1 MNDEIDLIEVFLKL
15 VRFIKSKIKVIL
27 FILIIGS
34 LSGIGVYFLQPDKFA
49 YKVSA
54 YSPYI
59 NKDVIL
65 NGISEFSS
73 KLKANV
79 FNEEDYEIQLMQ
91 IKAIETN
98 IEEGIIEIS
107 VIANNEIDINVFVS
121 SLDKYISKN
130 SFINEKIQHKK
141 DQLNNTVTF
150 FNDQIKKLNNQ
161 SELNIKDNNIIISEE
176 TAASLYLKK
185 ISFEENLKFLKPLVF
200 TNFSHPQNKKYS
212 LLNCIFAGAILSLFL
227 LFGYFFL
234 VKINSLVKTTYPKNT
249 QINLFKDIA

>member
-27 FILIIGS
+27 FVLIIGA
-34 LSGIGVYFLQPDKFA
+34 LLGISVYYLQPDKFA

-73 KLKANV
+73 KLKNSGL
-79 FNEEDYEIQLMQ
+79 NEEYNKMQLMA
-91 IKAIETN
+91 INTIETN

-107 VIANNEIDINVFVS
+107 VIASNKIDINAFVS

-141 DQLNNTVTF
+141 DQLSNTVTF
-150 FNDQIKKLNNQ
+150 FDDQIKKLNNQ
-161 SELNIKDNNIIISEE
+161 SELNINDNNIIISEE

-185 ISFEENLKFLKPLVF
+185 VSFEENLKFLKPLVF
-200 TNFSHPQNKKYS
+200 TNFSHPQNEKYS
-212 LLNCIFAGAILSLFL
+212 LPVCIFTGAILSLFL

-234 VKINSLVKTTYPKNT
+234 LKINSLANTTYSGNT
-249 QINLFKDIA
+249 QINLFKETA

>member
-27 FILIIGS
+27 FILIIGA
-34 LSGIGVYFLQPDKFA
+34 LSGIGVYFLQPDKFE

-59 NKDVIL
+59 SKDIIL
-65 NGISEFSS
+65 NSITEFSS
-73 KLKANV
+73 KLKANA
-79 FNEEDYEIQLMQ
+79 FNEEYHEIQLTQ
-91 IKAIETN
+91 IKAIETS

-107 VIANNEIDINVFVS
+107 VIASKELDINIFVS
-121 SLDKYISKN
+121 SLDKYITKN
-130 SFINEKIQHKK
+130 SFINEKIQYRKG
-141 DQLNNTVTF
+141 QLNNIITF
-150 FNDQIKKLNNQ
+150 LNDQIKKLNNQ
-161 SELNIKDNNIIISEE
+161 PELNIKDNNIIISEE

-185 ISFEENLKFLKPLVF
+185 VSFEENLKFLKPIVF
-200 TNFSHPQNKKYS
+200 TNFSHPQNEKYS
-212 LLNCIFAGAILSLFL
+212 LPVCIFVGAILSLFL

-249 QINLFKDIA
+249 QISLFKEIA

>member
-73 KLKANV
+73 KLKANA
-79 FNEEDYEIQLMQ
+79 FNEEYHEIQLTQ
-91 IKAIETN
+91 IKAIETD
-98 IEEGIIEIS
+98 IEEGITEIS
-107 VIANNEIDINVFVS
+107 VIASKELDINIFVG
-121 SLDKYISKN
+121 SLDKYITKN
-130 SFINEKIQHKK
+130 SFINEKIQYRKG
-141 DQLNNTVTF
+141 QLNNTITF
-150 FNDQIKKLNNQ
+150 LNDQIKKLNNQ
-161 SELNIKDNNIIISEE
+161 PELNIKDNNIIISEE

-185 ISFEENLKFLKPLVF
+185 VSFEENLKFLKPLVF
-200 TNFSHPQNKKYS
+200 TNFSHPQNEKYS
-212 LLNCIFAGAILSLFL
+212 LPVCILAGSIISLFL

-234 VKINSLVKTTYPKNT
+234 LKINSLAKRTYSKNS
-249 QINLFKDIA
+249 QLNLFKETA